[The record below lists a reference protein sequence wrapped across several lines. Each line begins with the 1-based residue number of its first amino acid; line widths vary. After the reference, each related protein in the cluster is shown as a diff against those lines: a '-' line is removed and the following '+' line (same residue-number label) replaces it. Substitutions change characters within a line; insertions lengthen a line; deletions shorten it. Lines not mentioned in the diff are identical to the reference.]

1 MFLDD
6 LRNRRSSLD
15 ASISQQERSLKQLK
29 DEREAVQRQLDGFV
43 YPILSIP
50 PEITSDIFVWCSAL
64 DLGSPDSARPPL
76 LLLQVCRAWRAIAL
90 SVPALW
96 DMIHDLEC
104 RVPEIMENLITT
116 WFSRA
121 GARPLSLEL
130 TYVGESESFHMH
142 SLIRQHASRLQFLD
156 LYTDG
161 NCFFDLADIRPFPLL
176 RTLTLGSFNGMLKDT
191 GTPIAVFSGAP
202 LLRHLSL
209 EAIAPSALLMPWAQ
223 LTKFVAIELSLHDCL
238 GALRSATSLC
248 EFERGF
254 STPEEE
260 EESISDEPLFCHSR
274 LNSLF
279 IHANDG
285 VDYNILEFLALP
297 GLQELQ
303 LGARFGEWTEDLNTI
318 VLDFLSRT
326 FPTLRKFTVGMSPS
340 VPIQWLHITTHLTT
354 LDLIRPRTAREVVR
368 ALDRNNAPD
377 FLPQLQNLTYSECT
391 SDQVDTELLD
401 ALNSRCAADGTDPA
415 RAAIQSFRLI
425 WPEYPNEPPTAIPPS
440 PLASLRALVS
450 RGMRIHVGTPD
461 HNTFY

>member
-1 MFLDD
+1 MLLDD
-6 LRNRRSSLD
+6 LRDRLNSLS
-15 ASISQQERSLKQLK
+15 ASISQQERLLQQLT
-29 DEREAVQRQLDGFV
+29 DEKAAVQRQLDRFV
-43 YPILSIP
+43 YPVLTLP
-50 PEITSDIFVWCSAL
+50 PEITSDIFMWCSAL
-64 DLGSPDSARPPL
+64 DLVSPHPSRAPL
-76 LLLQVCRAWRAIAL
+76 ILLQVCRAWRAIAL

-96 DMIHDLEC
+96 DTLHDLEC
-104 RVPEIMENLITT
+104 RVPEIMENLVVT

-121 GARPLSLEL
+121 GARPLSLNL

-191 GTPIAVFSGAP
+191 GTPIAVFSDAP

-209 EAIAPSALLMPWAQ
+209 EAIVPSALLMPWAQ
-223 LTKFVAIELSLHDCL
+223 LTKFVAIALSLHDCL

-248 EFERGF
+248 EFVRF

-260 EESISDEPLFCHSR
+260 SVSDEPLLCHSR

-279 IHANDG
+279 IHARGG
-285 VDYNILEFLALP
+285 VDYNILDFLALP
-297 GLQELQ
+297 SLQELQ
-303 LGARFGEWTEDLNTI
+303 LGTRFGQWTEDLNTI

-354 LDLIRPRTAREVVR
+354 LDLICPRNACEVVR
-368 ALDRNNAPD
+368 ALDRTNAPY

-391 SDQVDTELLD
+391 SDQVDTGLLD

-415 RAAIQSFRLI
+415 RATIQSFRLI
-425 WPEYPNEPPTAIPPS
+425 WPEYPTAPPANIPAPHIA
-440 PLASLRALVS
+440 PLRALAS
-450 RGMRIHVGTPD
+450 RGMRIHIGTPD